1 MGRLGRADALMA
13 DGLLAQINV
22 GRLRAAE
29 GDPQVA
35 DFFAN
40 LDRVNAIAEASDGFV
55 WRLVD
60 EDGADATGI
69 AVGGDPLSLLNMS
82 VWRDA
87 ASLAAYVY
95 RTDHAEIMRQR
106 ARFFEPHEGPF
117 QALWF
122 VEADHRP
129 FPEEG
134 LERLDY
140 LRRHGP
146 GERAFTFASAS
157 RFGA

>member
-1 MGRLGRADALMA
+1 MA
-13 DGLLAQINV
+13 TRLLAQINV
-22 GRLRAAE
+22 GRLRAPE

-35 DFFAN
+35 DFFAA
-40 LDRVNAIAEASDGFV
+40 LDRINAIAEASDGFV

-60 EDGADATGI
+60 DDGADATGI

-95 RTDHAEIMRQR
+95 RTDHAEIMQQR
-106 ARFFEPHEGPF
+106 ARFFEPHDGPF

-122 VEADHRP
+122 VDADHRP
-129 FPEEG
+129 TPVEG
-134 LERLDY
+134 LARLEH
-140 LRRHGP
+140 LREQGP
-146 GERAFTFASAS
+146 TAEAFTFASAS

>member
-1 MGRLGRADALMA
+1 MGERE
-13 DGLLAQINV
+13 LAQINV
-22 GRLRAAE
+22 GRLRAPE

-35 DFFAN
+35 DFFED
-40 LDRVNAIAEASDGFV
+40 LDRINAIAESSDGFI

-69 AVGGDPLSLLNMS
+69 AVGGDPLSLVNMS

-87 ASLAAYVY
+87 ASLGAYVY
-95 RTDHAEIMRQR
+95 RTDHADVMRER
-106 ARFFEPHEGPF
+106 ARFFAPHEGPF

-122 VEADHRP
+122 IEADHRP
-129 FPEEG
+129 TPQEG
-134 LERLDY
+134 LAKLAH
-140 LRRHGP
+140 LREHGP
-146 GERAFTFASAS
+146 TQDAFTFASAS

>member
-1 MGRLGRADALMA
+1 MA
-13 DGLLAQINV
+13 ERLLAQINI
-22 GRLRAAE
+22 GRLRALE

-40 LDRVNAIAEASDGFV
+40 LDRINAIAEASDGFV

-60 EDGADATGI
+60 ADGADATGI
-69 AVGGDPLSLLNMS
+69 AVGGDPLSLINMS

-95 RTDHAEIMRQR
+95 RTDHAEIMQQR

-122 VEADHRP
+122 VEPDHRP
-129 FPEEG
+129 TPEEG
-134 LERLDY
+134 LARLDH
-140 LRRHGP
+140 LREHGAS
-146 GERAFTFASAS
+146 ETAFTFASAS